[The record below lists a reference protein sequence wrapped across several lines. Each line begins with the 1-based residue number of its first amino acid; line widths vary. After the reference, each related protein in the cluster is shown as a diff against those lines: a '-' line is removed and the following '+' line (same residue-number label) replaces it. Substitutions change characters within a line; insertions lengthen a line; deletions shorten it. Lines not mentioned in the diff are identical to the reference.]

1 MIGSICSSRFRS
13 ALKIESEQ
21 KARVT
26 LVHPGIQ
33 IDWRRGQAKG
43 RCAGSCRRLEPLF
56 LVHVAV
62 ILVLCVLVLYPIGI
76 IVNQSIRNDDGGLS
90 LDWYL
95 QAYSN
100 LRNYQA
106 ILNTLVIAAGSAL
119 FAIGVGTLLAWAV
132 VRTDMPGRQLVE
144 LASIIPFIS
153 TPLVGALAWIL
164 LASPQTGLINQ
175 AWRYLGAA
183 GSVADIYSIWG
194 IIFVEAVYETPL
206 VFLLVSGALRSMDPT
221 LEEAARSAG
230 AGMVRTALRITLPL
244 VLPAIL
250 AGGLLVFILAA
261 EQFAVPAVLGT
272 PGKIRVLTTSI
283 FEAQSVYPARDGLAA
298 ALSGDP
304 HGDRARRAVAAQ
316 APARPAAPSSPS
328 RARARRPAASRLGG
342 FRYVLLGVCCLYL
355 VLAVA
360 LPLSTIFLSSIRKIW
375 TADFHWEQFTL
386 DNYRVV
392 LFSYPAAQRAIVN
405 SLLLAVFGALA
416 TILFCALISFLSLRT
431 RYPGHRLLDVLAMI
445 PAGFPGIVLAVG
457 LLHAWIS
464 PPLVLY
470 GTIWILYVAYLT
482 RYLPLGVR
490 AVSASL
496 MQIHPELEES
506 AAMSGAGWFQTF
518 RLIVLPL
525 LQARAG
531 SRLGPA
537 VRGLHPRAQRLDPA
551 LFAQAGSPFGGH
563 LHHVPGGRVPHAL
576 GADHAAGGDRGRGSH
591 RRQAHDPSGHYRRR
605 ACHVIQAVTA
615 IRKRATKGYRFT

>member
-1 MIGSICSSRFRS
+1 
-13 ALKIESEQ
+13 L
-21 KARVT
+21 
-26 LVHPGIQ
+26 P
-33 IDWRRGQAKG
+33 RRLLPP
-43 RCAGSCRRLEPLF
+43 LEPLF
-56 LVHVAV
+56 VVHLAV
-62 ILVLCVLVLYPIGI
+62 ILVLCVLVLYPIAI
-76 IVNQSIRNDDGGLS
+76 IVNQSVRNDDGGLS

-95 QAYSN
+95 LAYSN

-106 ILNTLVIAAGSAL
+106 ILNTLLIAAGSAL
-119 FAIGVGTLLAWAV
+119 FAIAVGTLLAWAV
-132 VRTDMPGRQLVE
+132 VRTDMPGRRLVE

-175 AWRYLGAA
+175 AWRYLGGA
-183 GSVADIYSIWG
+183 GSVVDIYSIWG

-298 ALSGDP
+298 ALSGILMVIALGGLWL
-304 HGDRARRAVAAQ
+304 HKRLLAGRSFVTVKGKS
-316 APARPAAPSSPS
+316 APAR
-328 RARARRPAASRLGG
+328 RVRLGG
-342 FRYVLLGVCCLYL
+342 LRYVLLGICCLYL

-392 LFSYPAAQRAIVN
+392 LFAYPAAQRAIVN
-405 SLLLAVFGALA
+405 SLLLAVIGGFA

-431 RYPGHRLLDVLAMI
+431 RYPGHKLLDVLAMI

-506 AAMSGAGWFQTF
+506 AAMSGASWFQTF
-518 RLIVLPL
+518 RHIVLPL
-525 LQARAG
+525 LKPGLAAG
-531 SRLGPA
+531 WALLFVAFTRELSASILLYSPKLEVLSVVIYTMYQEGGFRTLSALTMLQVAIA
-537 VRGLHPRAQRLDPA
+537 VVVLMVAKRMTRLDA
-551 LFAQAGSPFGGH
+551 SAEGQAM
-563 LHHVPGGRVPHAL
+563 
-576 GADHAAGGDRGRGSH
+576 
-591 RRQAHDPSGHYRRR
+591 
-605 ACHVIQAVTA
+605 
-615 IRKRATKGYRFT
+615 

>member
-1 MIGSICSSRFRS
+1 LSIPASTSIGARSSEWSLRRFVPRP
-13 ALKIESEQ
+13 Q
-21 KARVT
+21 
-26 LVHPGIQ
+26 
-33 IDWRRGQAKG
+33 
-43 RCAGSCRRLEPLF
+43 PLF

-76 IVNQSIRNDDGGLS
+76 ILNQSIRNDDGALS
-90 LDWYL
+90 WDSYV
-95 QAYSN
+95 QAYTN

-106 ILNTLVIAAGSAL
+106 ILNTLIIAAGAAL
-119 FAIGVGTLLAWAV
+119 FAVGVGTFLAWAV
-132 VRTDMPGRQLVE
+132 VRTDMPGRNLVE

-175 AWRYLGAA
+175 AWRYLHGA
-183 GSVADIYSIWG
+183 GSVIDIYSIWG

-206 VFLLVSGALRSMDPT
+206 VFLLVGGALRSMDPT

-230 AGMVRTALRITLPL
+230 AGTASTALRITLPL

-298 ALSGDP
+298 ALSGILMVIALGGLWL
-304 HGDRARRAVAAQ
+304 HKRLLAGRSYATVKGKSAQTRRV
-316 APARPAAPSSPS
+316 
-328 RARARRPAASRLGG
+328 RLGA
-342 FRYVLLGVCCLYL
+342 FRYALLAICCLYL
-355 VLAVA
+355 LLAVA

-375 TADFHWEQFTL
+375 TADFRWEQFTL

-431 RYPGHRLLDVLAMI
+431 RYPGHKLLDVLAMI
-445 PAGFPGIVLAVG
+445 PSGFPGIVLAVG

-482 RYLPLGVR
+482 RYLPVGVR
-490 AVSASL
+490 AVSATL

-506 AAMSGAGWFQTF
+506 AAMSGASWFQTF
-518 RLIVLPL
+518 RHIVLPL
-525 LQARAG
+525 LKPGLAAG
-531 SRLGPA
+531 WALLFVAFTRELSASILLYSPKLEVLSVVIYTMYQEGGFRTLSALTMLQVAIA
-537 VRGLHPRAQRLDPA
+537 VVVLVVAKMMTRLDA
-551 LFAQAGSPFGGH
+551 TAEGH
-563 LHHVPGGRVPHAL
+563 AM
-576 GADHAAGGDRGRGSH
+576 
-591 RRQAHDPSGHYRRR
+591 
-605 ACHVIQAVTA
+605 
-615 IRKRATKGYRFT
+615 

>member
-1 MIGSICSSRFRS
+1 
-13 ALKIESEQ
+13 L
-21 KARVT
+21 
-26 LVHPGIQ
+26 P
-33 IDWRRGQAKG
+33 RRLLPP
-43 RCAGSCRRLEPLF
+43 LEPLF
-56 LVHVAV
+56 VVHLAV
-62 ILVLCVLVLYPIGI
+62 ILFLCVLVLYPIGI

-95 QAYSN
+95 LAYSN

-106 ILNTLVIAAGSAL
+106 ILNTLLIAAGSAL

-132 VRTDMPGRQLVE
+132 VRTDMPGRRLIE

-183 GSVADIYSIWG
+183 GSVVDIYSIWG

-298 ALSGDP
+298 ALSSILMVIALGGLWL
-304 HGDRARRAVAAQ
+304 HKRLLAGRSFVTVKGKSAATRRV
-316 APARPAAPSSPS
+316 
-328 RARARRPAASRLGG
+328 RLGG
-342 FRYVLLGVCCLYL
+342 LRYVLLGICCLYL

-375 TADFHWEQFTL
+375 TAEFHWEQFTL

-405 SLLLAVFGALA
+405 SLLLAVLGGLV

-431 RYPGHRLLDVLAMI
+431 RYPGHKLLDVLAMI

-506 AAMSGAGWFQTF
+506 AAMSGASWFQTF
-518 RLIVLPL
+518 RHIVLPL
-525 LQARAG
+525 LKPGLAAG
-531 SRLGPA
+531 WALLFVAFTRELSASILLYSPKLEVLSVVIYTMYQEGGFRTLSALTMLQVAIA
-537 VRGLHPRAQRLDPA
+537 VVVLVVAKRMTRLDA
-551 LFAQAGSPFGGH
+551 TAEGQAM
-563 LHHVPGGRVPHAL
+563 
-576 GADHAAGGDRGRGSH
+576 
-591 RRQAHDPSGHYRRR
+591 
-605 ACHVIQAVTA
+605 
-615 IRKRATKGYRFT
+615 

>member
-1 MIGSICSSRFRS
+1 
-13 ALKIESEQ
+13 
-21 KARVT
+21 V
-26 LVHPGIQ
+26 P
-33 IDWRRGQAKG
+33 
-43 RCAGSCRRLEPLF
+43 RLEPLF

-62 ILVLCVLVLYPIGI
+62 ILILCVLVLYPIGI
-76 IVNQSIRNDDGGLS
+76 ILNQSIRNEDGALS
-90 LDWYL
+90 IDSYL

-106 ILNTLVIAAGSAL
+106 ILNTLIIASGSAL
-119 FAIGVGTLLAWAV
+119 FAIGVGTFLAWAV
-132 VRTDMPGRQLVE
+132 VRTDMPGRNLIE

-175 AWRYLGAA
+175 AWRYLHGA
-183 GSVADIYSIWG
+183 GSMVDIYSIWG

-230 AGMVRTALRITLPL
+230 AGTLRTAMRITLPL

-298 ALSGDP
+298 ALSGILMVIALGGLWL
-304 HGDRARRAVAAQ
+304 HKRLLAGRSFVTVRGKSAQTRRI
-316 APARPAAPSSPS
+316 
-328 RARARRPAASRLGG
+328 RLGA
-342 FRYVLLGVCCLYL
+342 FRYVLLGICCLYL

-375 TADFHWEQFTL
+375 TAEFHWEQFTL

-445 PAGFPGIVLAVG
+445 PSGFPGIVLAVG

-482 RYLPLGVR
+482 RYLPVGVR
-490 AVSASL
+490 AVSATL

-506 AAMSGAGWFQTF
+506 AAMSGASWLQTF
-518 RLIVLPL
+518 RHIVLPL
-525 LQARAG
+525 LRPGLAAG
-531 SRLGPA
+531 WALLFVAFTRELSASILLYSPKLEVLSVVIYTMYQEGGFRTLSALTMLQVAIA
-537 VRGLHPRAQRLDPA
+537 VVVLVVAKRVTRLDTTA
-551 LFAQAGSPFGGH
+551 EGH
-563 LHHVPGGRVPHAL
+563 AM
-576 GADHAAGGDRGRGSH
+576 
-591 RRQAHDPSGHYRRR
+591 
-605 ACHVIQAVTA
+605 
-615 IRKRATKGYRFT
+615 